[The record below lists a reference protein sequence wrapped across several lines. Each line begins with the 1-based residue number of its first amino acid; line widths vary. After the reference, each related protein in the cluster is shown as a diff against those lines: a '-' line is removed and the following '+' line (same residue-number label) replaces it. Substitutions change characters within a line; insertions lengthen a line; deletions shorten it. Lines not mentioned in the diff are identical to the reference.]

1 MGPLGIRAGV
11 RYQLML
17 RSRSLVRAVVTSTVV
32 AAAIALAGC
41 TSDGTPASTE
51 NSGSIGRFV
60 RNRFGINIE
69 DQAAVAHNEASVEP
83 PAPKTKPATSKPK
96 HPAVA
101 AAGATQ
107 PKSGAEPG
115 ASA

>member
-1 MGPLGIRAGV
+1 PSCFAVRWGRGRWGIRGGGAHPG
-11 RYQLML
+11 RL
-17 RSRSLVRAVVTSTVV
+17 RSRSLVRALLTPTVV

-51 NSGSIGRFV
+51 NSGSIGSFV
-60 RNRFGINIE
+60 RNLFGIKSE

-101 AAGATQ
+101 
-107 PKSGAEPG
+107 
-115 ASA
+115 